1 MGSKILVIE
10 DDASNADVIKL
21 ILENEDFQV
30 MVIHRSKL
38 LYSALHEFEP
48 DLIVMDIML
57 GDDDGR
63 SLCFELKNNGNTRHI
78 PIMLITALLDREVEA
93 IRNNADL
100 VMFKPFEYDKLAAN
114 VKNLLAVSY

>member
-10 DDASNADVIKL
+10 DDASNAEVIKL
-21 ILENEDFQV
+21 ILENEHFHV
-30 MVIHRSKL
+30 EVIHRSRL
-38 LYSALHEFEP
+38 LYPTLKEFEP

-57 GDDDGR
+57 GDEDGR
-63 SLCFELKNNGNTRHI
+63 SLSFDLKSNDNTKHI
-78 PIMLITALLDREVEA
+78 PIMLITALLDRQVEA

-114 VKNLLAVSY
+114 VKNLLAVS